1 VLSDIKRL
9 SRPPEHLNLLGKVK
23 RSDRKNMVVIGSRRM
38 SKYGKN
44 VIDCLV
50 PGLVKEG
57 YTVVSGLA
65 VGCDSYS
72 MKAALDNGGR
82 VVGVLGYGLNH
93 IKSDSNVKFIERV
106 LASENGIVVSP
117 FKRTEVPSKYS
128 FVYRNSIMAAIGR
141 SVLVIEAQR
150 KSGVFYTV
158 NYALELGRNIMAVPG
173 DLFKFN
179 SQGTHALIKEGAM
192 LVDSLECILESVGY

>member
-1 VLSDIKRL
+1 
-9 SRPPEHLNLLGKVK
+9 
-23 RSDRKNMVVIGSRRM
+23 MVVIGSRRI
-38 SKYGKN
+38 SEYGKN

-65 VGCDSYS
+65 VGCDSYA
-72 MKAALDNGGR
+72 MKSALDNGGK
-82 VVGVLGYGLNH
+82 VVGVLGYGLNY
-93 IKSDSNVKFIERV
+93 ISSDSNVKFIERV
-106 LASENGIVVSP
+106 LASENGIIVSP
-117 FKRTEVPSKYS
+117 FKRTESPSKHS
-128 FVYRNSIMAAIGR
+128 FIYRNSIMAAIGR

-158 NYALELGRNIMAVPG
+158 NFALELGRNIMAVPG

-192 LVDSLECILESVGY
+192 LVDGLESVLESVEY